1 MLPKSTGDKELFYII
16 TIWFTYELCLKHN
29 LSSQAA
35 HTVQWGWN
43 KRVVQVSPFIQRI
56 LYSTIFTSCHTGHIY
71 QRHKGF
77 CVKLFAEVN
86 CHWHICRGFKQD
98 CPTGELYKEKIVEMY
113 SLILPSGNAQ
123 VLRMISDVGEC
134 SLFSVFFGPGFR
146 RSDLSNIWQGRQWK
160 HWL

>member
-1 MLPKSTGDKELFYII
+1 MSYGPY
-16 TIWFTYELCLKHN
+16 
-29 LSSQAA
+29 
-35 HTVQWGWN
+35 
-43 KRVVQVSPFIQRI
+43 
-56 LYSTIFTSCHTGHIY
+56 IY

-123 VLRMISDVGEC
+123 VLLMISDVQCFLRTRFSSIRSFEYLTRTAMEALTLRC
-134 SLFSVFFGPGFR
+134 SLHKTFWETRITDQQTIEGVHASHRHDSIRVSGGEASMGFQ
-146 RSDLSNIWQGRQWK
+146 DV
-160 HWL
+160 

>member
-1 MLPKSTGDKELFYII
+1 M
-16 TIWFTYELCLKHN
+16 
-29 LSSQAA
+29 
-35 HTVQWGWN
+35 
-43 KRVVQVSPFIQRI
+43 SPFIQRI

-71 QRHKGF
+71 ERHKGF

-123 VLRMISDVGEC
+123 VLLMISDVGGC
-134 SLFSVFFGPGFR
+134 SVFSLDQVFVDQIFR
-146 RSDLSNIWQGRQWK
+146 IFDKDGNGSIDFKVLFA
-160 HWL
+160 